1 VRYSG
6 VASTTRSGSTGTGRY
21 LDVVHL
27 GSSERRGTASAR
39 KNRYIRSRLKANVH
53 GTEVKPMGGD
63 SDKFAGKVREGVGDL
78 TGDNDLKA
86 EGKKQQVAGDVK
98 NAGQNVKDKAE
109 ELGEKI
115 KGD

>member
-1 VRYSG
+1 M
-6 VASTTRSGSTGTGRY
+6 
-21 LDVVHL
+21 
-27 GSSERRGTASAR
+27 
-39 KNRYIRSRLKANVH
+39 
-53 GTEVKPMGGD
+53 EVKDMGGE
-63 SDKFAGKVREGVGDL
+63 SDKLAGRVKEAAGDL

-115 KGD
+115 KG